1 MTDGMEI
8 DNGLLGDDHNTS
20 MMLGNDIVM
29 RKRYTSTHLEKNS
42 FSIYVEKSRG
52 AIFLSIVM

>member
-29 RKRYTSTHLEKNS
+29 RKRYTSAHLEKKQHLNLRR
-42 FSIYVEKSRG
+42 EKSKRY
-52 AIFLSIVM
+52 IFVNCQ